1 MKAYSLE
8 RHGGPEVLRVKEV
21 PDPIAG
27 PGQVRVRVRAIG
39 INYAE
44 VLSRKGQYGWA
55 PKLPYTLG
63 MEAAG
68 TIESVGDGVQRQ
80 VGEPV
85 MVGTKYGSYAEYVVV
100 PAARALPALPEFSV
114 RENAAFGVNT
124 MTAWVSLMEM
134 ARLRPTDRVV
144 VTAAAGGVGTLAV
157 QIAAGFGCEVIGMA
171 GKDEKL
177 DLVREMGAAH
187 TVNYRRQD
195 FPERFREAVGDE
207 GVDVVLEV
215 VGGVVFR
222 MCMDALAPF
231 GRLVVAGFAGLDLQK
246 WNPVSIYRTWRD
258 MPKASVMD
266 LAQGSKGLLAT
277 HIGYLLKDEEELLK
291 VWSELVAFTREHEC
305 RPMVGATYGFDE
317 LPEAHRFMESRK
329 SVGKIVVEVP

>member
-1 MKAYSLE
+1 MKAYLLE
-8 RHGGPEVLRVKEV
+8 RHGGPDVLRMKEV
-21 PDPIAG
+21 PDPVAG
-27 PGQVRVRVRAIG
+27 PGRVRVRVQAIG

-55 PKLPYTLG
+55 PDLPYVLG

-68 TIESVGDGVQRQ
+68 VIESVGEGVDRT
-80 VGEPV
+80 VGEEV
-85 MVGTKYGSYAEYVVV
+85 LIGTKYGSYAEYVVV

-114 RENAAFGVNT
+114 QENAAFGVNT

-144 VTAAAGGVGTLAV
+144 VTAAAGGVGTMAV
-157 QIAAGFGCEVIGMA
+157 QIASGFGCEVIGMA
-171 GKDEKL
+171 GSDEKL
-177 DLVREMGAAH
+177 ELVRRMGAAH
-187 TVNYRRQD
+187 TVNYRRDD
-195 FPERFREAVGDE
+195 FAERFAEVVGEE

-215 VGGVVFR
+215 VGGEVFR
-222 MCMDALAPF
+222 RCMEALAPF
-231 GRLVVAGFAGLDLQK
+231 GRTVVAGFAGLNLQK
-246 WNPVSIYRTWRD
+246 WNPLSIWRTWRD

-266 LAQGSKGLLAT
+266 LAKGSKGLLAT

-291 VWSELVAFTREHEC
+291 VWSELVYFTREHEC
-305 RPMVGATYGFDE
+305 RPLVGSTYGFDD